1 MVRSTSTLSVQSPT
15 ETIPKIPSHAPTSR
29 RRRTT
34 QSLHHVSSPTSPND
48 EEITIVS
55 SQHPS
60 PPFPGYRRGNLV
72 SVEMWNF
79 LTFSHTLIRPGPRMN
94 LVIGPNGTGKS
105 TIVNAVCIAF
115 GGSPRLLGRN
125 PDLGAFVKHGTSEA
139 RVEVQIYDPKTE
151 GGVVTVKRV
160 FNSDGKGY
168 FSVDGKKIGIKELQ
182 AKINRSYDIQLDN
195 LSQFMP
201 QEKIAEFVNIK
212 PDELLTI
219 TVRSLGGAEKEE
231 LLQQLVKIDETFS
244 NENNSLQQRENQLKE
259 LQERQSQDAE
269 EVEAYRQQQ
278 QVRKKLEL
286 YKRFQPYLEEV
297 ELKDAYIVLLQQR
310 KVIEEDL
317 AKLEDDLKSVSTGPI
332 NQCKQAVQSASEACR
347 AAKHSSSVHDDTTND
362 FLTTTENL
370 GIKLAAKLKELSEIE
385 EKANRLKQRIEQ
397 QERNLANAEAE
408 LHQDQQVDERL
419 LDDQQRDIERQRNNL
434 RRQIMMAEDKRSPL
448 ERQRQEA
455 HRAIRFHNQ
464 KLSEVGDVR
473 QRRLEALSQRP
484 GGRYLKELDNLVRE
498 LKHDN
503 RFRGNV
509 YGPAAAEIEV
519 RGTYHARIM
528 EACVTGFLT
537 TAFVTENAHDSKY
550 LIVEAKKRFQGWA
563 PDVITAPT
571 TSNDEPDWEAI
582 RAQVPPRPLDD
593 RLRSLGLVCSV
604 SEIYNAPA
612 AVRAALNAQA
622 SLHNIF
628 VGNEKS
634 DQSKDDLRNERD
646 VYAWFTP
653 TARCQVIPSRYD
665 RSVRTLK
672 VETQF
677 ANARGHLYSGSV
689 EEAEREKERLKG
701 MVRKE
706 EQNLENANETLR
718 SLDTEVKQ
726 LREDVGSKERDIQ
739 EINVRRNKRRKLD
752 EMVAT
757 QKRNVAHWKRIAREK
772 DPATAKERLVQEI
785 KRCELE
791 ALKVAPK
798 LAKSVVDLKD
808 SLVRLDDLSV
818 KKVRAERVLANEES
832 KHTTMKSAIEEKV
845 TERQDIRQ
853 QAKEAK
859 QVWKAKQN
867 QARQTLSVEE
877 LNRHEDEWN
886 EVQGHDVSWLTERI
900 SSLAGQIQGL
910 HTGGQSMLD
919 AFEHRAK
926 KIAMLEQDISQLRT
940 EQATKM
946 RDLQTRKQDFLTWL
960 DTGVNKM
967 RIKFASLYRRL
978 GCSGDLQLV
987 GTQCERLS
995 ELALQILVSYRDG
1008 VDLRPI
1014 SATANSGGEKM
1025 CCTMLFCFSLLQEE
1039 ERMPPFVMVD
1049 ELNQGLDPV
1058 NEMKIMT
1065 MMFEDAE
1072 KESAPQSFVI
1082 TPKLLLNLPFHS
1094 RTKTHIIF
1102 NGNVTGKLDVTAPQE

>member
-1 MVRSTSTLSVQSPT
+1 MVRSTSTVSVQSPT
-15 ETIPKIPSHAPTSR
+15 QTVSKIPSHAPTSR

-34 QSLHHVSSPTSPND
+34 QQIHHVSLPTSPND
-48 EEITIVS
+48 QDIAIVS
-55 SQHPS
+55 VQSS
-60 PPFPGYRRGNLV
+60 TSSFPGYRRGNLI

-139 RVEVQIYDPKTE
+139 RVEVQIYDPNVE
-151 GGVVTVKRV
+151 GGVVVVKRV
-160 FNSDGKGY
+160 FDCDGRGY
-168 FSVDGKKIGIKELQ
+168 FTLDGKKIGIKEFQ
-182 AKINRSYDIQLDN
+182 AKVNRSYDIQLDN

-231 LLQQLVKIDETFS
+231 LLQELVKIDETFS

-286 YKRFQPYLEEV
+286 YKRFQPYLEEA
-297 ELKDAYIVLLQQR
+297 ELKDAYITLLQQR
-310 KVIEEDL
+310 KNIEEDL
-317 AKLEDDLKSVSTGPI
+317 AKLEGDLRSVSTGPI
-332 NQCKQAVQSASEACR
+332 NQCKQAVEAASEACR
-347 AAKHSSSVHDDTTND
+347 AAKHSSSVHDETTND
-362 FLTTTENL
+362 FLTKAEDL
-370 GIKLAAKLKELSEIE
+370 GIRLTAKLKELAEVE
-385 EKANRLKQRIEQ
+385 EKANQLKQRIEQ
-397 QERNLANAEAE
+397 QQTNLVNAEAE
-408 LHQDQQVDERL
+408 LREDEQVDGRVLDEQQKNVER
-419 LDDQQRDIERQRNNL
+419 DRNNL
-434 RRQIMMAEDKRSPL
+434 RRQIMMAEDQRSPL

-464 KLSEVGDVR
+464 KLSKVGDVR

-484 GGRYLKELDNLVRE
+484 GGRYLRELDHLVRE
-498 LKHDN
+498 LKNDN

-519 RGTYHARIM
+519 RDTYHARIM

-537 TAFVTENAHDSKY
+537 TAFVTENAHDSKC

-628 VGNEKS
+628 VGNDKS
-634 DQSKDDLRNERD
+634 DQCKDDLRNEKD

-689 EEAEREKERLKG
+689 EEAEKEKERLKG
-701 MVRKE
+701 MIRQE
-706 EQNLENANETLR
+706 EQNLENTNKKLD
-718 SLDTEVKQ
+718 SLDKDVAQ
-726 LREDVGSKERDIQ
+726 LREDVRSREREIQ
-739 EINVRRNKRRKLD
+739 EINLRRNQRRKLQ

-757 QKRNVAHWKRIAREK
+757 QRRNVAHSKKIAQDR
-772 DPATAKERLVQEI
+772 DPARAKEVLVGEI
-785 KRCELE
+785 RKCELE
-791 ALKVAPK
+791 ALKISPK
-798 LAKSVVDLKD
+798 LSKSVVELKD

-818 KKVRAERVLANEES
+818 KKVDAERKLAVEES

-845 TERQDIRQ
+845 AERQNIRQ
-853 QAKEAK
+853 QAREAK
-859 QVWKAKQN
+859 QIWKAKQH
-867 QARQTLSVEE
+867 QARQSLSEDE
-877 LNRHEDEWN
+877 LRRHEAEWN
-886 EVQGHDVSWLTERI
+886 EVQRHDVNWLTERI

-926 KIAMLEQDISQLRT
+926 KIAMLEQDISQLRN
-940 EQATKM
+940 EQATQM
-946 RDLQTRKQDFLTWL
+946 RDLQTRKQEFLTWL

-1014 SATANSGGEKM
+1014 SATSNSGGEKM

-1102 NGNVTGKLDVTAPQE
+1102 NGNVTGKLDVVAPQQ